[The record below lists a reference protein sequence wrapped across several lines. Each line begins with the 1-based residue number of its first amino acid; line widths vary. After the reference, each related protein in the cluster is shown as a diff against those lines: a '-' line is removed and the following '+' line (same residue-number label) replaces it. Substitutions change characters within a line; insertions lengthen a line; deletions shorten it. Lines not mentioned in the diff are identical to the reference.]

1 MGDRQIINRVAKT
14 WRLEGSVPSPMLNVS
29 SLKQTNNLWLGLC
42 LHHCYSKPF
51 VVFAFYGALHELNF
65 YENEHVRENS
75 LVPAIARK
83 NHTRTAR
90 GVWRCTFDAE
100 CFAAALICAK
110 IVFHSFSP
118 R

>member
-1 MGDRQIINRVAKT
+1 MPF
-14 WRLEGSVPSPMLNVS
+14 PSYMLV
-29 SLKQTNNLWLGLC
+29 
-42 LHHCYSKPF
+42 HHCYSKPF

-90 GVWRCTFDAE
+90 GVWRCTLMLN
-100 CFAAALICAK
+100 ALQ
-110 IVFHSFSP
+110 P
-118 R
+118 L